1 VPRPDP
7 LARMAAAVAHRLASR
22 TTRRSFLATVGASA
36 AGLALA
42 GSGDGVTA
50 GRRRPLPGTEPAAGW
65 FGFCGHYF
73 TTGSCPSPHH
83 LPRVDQQ
90 GYPVRPA
97 DGLPVDDLGRLV
109 SADGL
114 PVDESGGPLLGP
126 DGALLPRA
134 PRTRVCEDWVPERY
148 GVDAV
153 SQGSWYRCCDGEIR
167 KLWDCC
173 STSRRR
179 INGDEPLRGYCD
191 EHRGVF
197 CVVYVDTGV
206 PC

>member
-1 VPRPDP
+1 MPRPDP
-7 LARMAAAVAHRLASR
+7 LGRLGAAIAHRLASR
-22 TTRRSFLATVGASA
+22 TTRRSFLATVGAGV
-36 AGLALA
+36 AGLAA
-42 GSGDGVTA
+42 ARAGDGRTSV
-50 GRRRPLPGTEPAAGW
+50 PGTEPAAGW
-65 FGFCGHYF
+65 FGFCGHYW

-90 GYPVRPA
+90 GHPVRPA
-97 DGLPVDDLGRLV
+97 DGRPVDDLGRLV
-109 SADGL
+109 DAQGL
-114 PVDESGGPLLGP
+114 PVDESGAPLTGP
-126 DGALLPRA
+126 DGAPLPRA
-134 PRTRVCEDWVPERY
+134 PRTRICEDWVPERH

-173 STSRRR
+173 STSRTR
-179 INGDEPLRGYCD
+179 INGDRPLRGYC
-191 EHRGVF
+191 ESGRTVF